1 MCGQSA
7 MNHSHSSTEQMS
19 SGMWG
24 INMDDWHQTRDKR
37 VSHPFVGTYWEIR
50 NVCHAVLRYRFLWN
64 ILWSC
69 GKFPGVIFI
78 KDENADVELA
88 LQRPG
93 TGALIVV
100 AHPTKGDVM
109 KTQKIQKNNTSG
121 SNIVGPKI
129 LQNPVVHDYDQILIR
144 IPMVT
149 LCWINKDP
157 ENKHFWVE
165 TNLLNPTGIHQDWS
179 LSLLSSFIPFES
191 SSSVSPKRSG
201 DLMLLPPLPTN
212 RPTWATSRK
221 NSSFTWYGKDGTS
234 WHMVTCHLSA

>member
-1 MCGQSA
+1 
-7 MNHSHSSTEQMS
+7 MS
-19 SGMWG
+19 RCFAPGS
-24 INMDDWHQTRDKR
+24 
-37 VSHPFVGTYWEIR
+37 YEIS
-50 NVCHAVLRYRFLWN
+50 YDP
-64 ILWSC
+64 

-100 AHPTKGDVM
+100 AHPKKRRRGEDSENTKKQHIWIKHSRSKD
-109 KTQKIQKNNTSG
+109 T
-121 SNIVGPKI
+121 PKST
-129 LQNPVVHDYDQILIR
+129 VHDYDQIVIR
-144 IPMVT
+144 IPMIT
-149 LCWINKDP
+149 LCSINKDP
-157 ENKHFWVE
+157 ENKQFWVE
-165 TNLLNPTGIHQDWS
+165 TNLLNPTGIRQGWS